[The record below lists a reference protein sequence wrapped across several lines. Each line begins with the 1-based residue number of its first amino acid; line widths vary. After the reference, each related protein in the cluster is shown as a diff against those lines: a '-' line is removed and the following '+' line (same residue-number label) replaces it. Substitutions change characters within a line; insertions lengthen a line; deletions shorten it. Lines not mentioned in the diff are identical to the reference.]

1 MKHNALL
8 GGKPRSADATALE
21 DSALMVVER
30 KHFLPF
36 LLHNPQLMERVKS
49 PAAMERLID

>member
-1 MKHNALL
+1 MKHDALL
-8 GGKPRSADATALE
+8 DGKPRSADATALE

-49 PAAMERLID
+49 PAALERLIN